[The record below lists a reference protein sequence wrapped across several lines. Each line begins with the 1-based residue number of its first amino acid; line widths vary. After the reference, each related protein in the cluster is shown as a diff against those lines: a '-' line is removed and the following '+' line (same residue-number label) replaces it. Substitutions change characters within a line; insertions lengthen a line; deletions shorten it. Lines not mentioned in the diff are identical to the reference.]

1 MKKFAILSMIV
12 LFVMAFVQLPAQ
24 VVKKEA
30 IKSEIKNEKKAIKVE
45 RKELHK
51 LEGSVVSEMSKKA
64 FSADFGNVP
73 NVKWKRALYLDEA
86 VFTKGGKEMK
96 AYYDYDSK
104 LVGTSS
110 IKTFADI
117 PPSAQKE
124 IKEKYKDYSIGEVVF
139 FDDNEVN
146 ETDMLLWNTQFDD
159 EDNYFVPLT
168 KNNKTIILQVN
179 TKGDV
184 YFFKQL

>member
-24 VVKKEA
+24 EVKKVA

-51 LEGSVVSEMSKKA
+51 LEGSVVSDLSKDA
-64 FSADFGNVP
+64 FLADFGDIP
-73 NVKWKRALYLDEA
+73 NVKWKRAHYFDEA
-86 VFTKGGKEMK
+86 IFTKDGKEMK
-96 AYYDYDSK
+96 AYYDISSK

-117 PPSAQKE
+117 PTNAQKE

-139 FDDNEVN
+139 FDDNEGN
-146 ETDMLLWNTQFDD
+146 ETDMLLWDTQFDD
-159 EDNYFVPLT
+159 ADNYFVPLT
-168 KNNKTIILQVN
+168 KNNKTIILEVN
-179 TKGDV
+179 LKGDV
-184 YFFKQL
+184 AFFKQL